1 MLSAPCKDLKLEHF
15 TVAQVSKAITQ
26 LPDLY
31 DHCIGAGKDGCL
43 DPFPFPE
50 KVLETMMEQK
60 GLGKMSDQGSRQ
72 FLVESSGVYGEMSR
86 GEERQLEDKLLQH
99 GWLLK
104 GVSIIYTS

>member
-1 MLSAPCKDLKLEHF
+1 
-15 TVAQVSKAITQ
+15 
-26 LPDLY
+26 
-31 DHCIGAGKDGCL
+31 
-43 DPFPFPE
+43 
-50 KVLETMMEQK
+50 MEQK